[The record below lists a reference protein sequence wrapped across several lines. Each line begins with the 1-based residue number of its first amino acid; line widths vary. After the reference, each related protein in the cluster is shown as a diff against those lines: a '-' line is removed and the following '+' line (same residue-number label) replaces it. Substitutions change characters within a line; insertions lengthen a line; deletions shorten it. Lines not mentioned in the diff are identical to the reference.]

1 MLRIPTHTKTF
12 SRQLRSEMTD
22 AESYLWQRLRARQ
35 IHGLKF
41 RRQHPV
47 GNYILDFACIEARLA
62 IEVDGGQHN
71 EMQIN
76 DDQRTALL
84 EAQGWKVLRFW
95 NNEVLQNIEGV
106 LMELLDAITID
117 KSDVTPPILA
127 FPLKGEGTSG
137 YGRRGALG
145 GGDKDYLPPTNDLT
159 APTKSPGITIILLF
173 SEADMFCSAVM

>member
-1 MLRIPTHTKTF
+1 LNMQRLPQHTKDF

-22 AESYLWQRLRARQ
+22 AESYLWRRLRSRQ

-71 EMQIN
+71 EMQIH

-106 LMELLDAITID
+106 LVEVLNALIID
-117 KSDVTPPILA
+117 KSDFTPP
-127 FPLKGEGTSG
+127 S
-137 YGRRGALG
+137 
-145 GGDKDYLPPTNDLT
+145 
-159 APTKSPGITIILLF
+159 
-173 SEADMFCSAVM
+173 

>member
-1 MLRIPTHTKTF
+1 MLRVPAYTKTF
-12 SRQLRSEMTD
+12 SRQLRNEMTV
-22 AESYLWQRLRARQ
+22 AESYLWQRLRSRQ
-35 IHGLKF
+35 IHGFKF

-47 GNYILDFACIEARLA
+47 GKYILDFACIEARLA

-106 LMELLDAITID
+106 LEKVLNALTVD
-117 KSDVTPPILA
+117 KSDVTPP
-127 FPLKGEGTSG
+127 S
-137 YGRRGALG
+137 
-145 GGDKDYLPPTNDLT
+145 
-159 APTKSPGITIILLF
+159 
-173 SEADMFCSAVM
+173 

>member
-1 MLRIPTHTKTF
+1 MLRVPTYTKTF
-12 SRQLRSEMTD
+12 SRQLRNEMTV
-22 AESYLWQRLRARQ
+22 AESYLWQRLRSRQ
-35 IHGLKF
+35 IHGFKF

-47 GNYILDFACIEARLA
+47 GKYILDFACIEARLA

-106 LMELLDAITID
+106 LEKVLNALTVD
-117 KSDVTPPILA
+117 KSDVTPP
-127 FPLKGEGTSG
+127 S
-137 YGRRGALG
+137 
-145 GGDKDYLPPTNDLT
+145 
-159 APTKSPGITIILLF
+159 
-173 SEADMFCSAVM
+173 